1 MRATLMAVV
10 VVGLT
15 LLAGGG
21 RCLSDYMTGD
31 AMEVMVG
38 ELESRGLKDD
48 LNPLYSKAIRHCTC
62 IKLAKK
68 DASREETC
76 QCIAEVR
83 ACDDKYR
90 PTSHSPGND
99 FSERYFNW
107 ITCVGE
113 EKFPAV
119 RYCSSFVFT
128 QPLPMICQAKALHCE
143 PNDTPDHVGLP

>member
-1 MRATLMAVV
+1 MRATLVAVV

-38 ELESRGLKDD
+38 ELESRGSRDD
-48 LNPLYSKAIRHCTC
+48 LNALYSKALRHCTC
-62 IKLAKK
+62 IELAKK
-68 DASREETC
+68 DASRDEMC

-90 PTSHSPGND
+90 PTSHTPENE
-99 FSERYFNW
+99 FSDGIYNW
-107 ITCVGE
+107 MTCMGDP
-113 EKFPAV
+113 KLPAALHCWNTV
-119 RYCSSFVFT
+119 VS
-128 QPLPMICQAKALHCE
+128 QPLQMMCQAKALHCE
-143 PNDTPDHVGLP
+143 PNITP